1 MIVQAAADA
10 LVLKLNPEAAAES
23 PPDNF
28 YALAFSA
35 SFLLA
40 LAIALVDVDK
50 TVVGSFTANVE
61 SILEEEEEEV
71 ENEEE
76 EEEEEVENVYD
87 ESANLIHNTKAG
99 GSSSFT
105 AAADPEAAAES
116 PLDNFY
122 ALAFSASFLLAL
134 ALALADVDKTT
145 VGSFTA
151 DVESM

>member
-1 MIVQAAADA
+1 
-10 LVLKLNPEAAAES
+10 PEAAAES

-87 ESANLIHNTKAG
+87 ESANLIHNQKFWG
-99 GSSSFT
+99 N
-105 AAADPEAAAES
+105 PEAAAES